1 MTQEKKNLLFKDLCA
16 RLRYGVIVNY
26 KEGEYDFHKWKIET
40 LYAPAYSE
48 SGLLIET
55 NNDGWIG
62 YTEYEG
68 CGGESASRPLH
79 LDKNLPYLRPMSS
92 MTEEEEEELEC
103 KFPHLSLNGDDI
115 YGYLARGEIGDF
127 LEFIY
132 SHHIDLNG
140 LIPMGLALE
149 APEGMY

>member
-1 MTQEKKNLLFKDLCA
+1 MT
-16 RLRYGVIVNY
+16 
-26 KEGEYDFHKWKIET
+26 KEEKIELRREVCT
-40 LYAPAYSE
+40 RMLY
-48 SGLLIET
+48 GLKALATHSNQVVEILRGGCYDGEKYYFIPSILGLAFEIE
-55 NNDGWIG
+55 DFKI
-62 YTEYEG
+62 
-68 CGGESASRPLH
+68 
-79 LDKNLPYLRPMSS
+79 YLRPMSS

-149 APEGMY
+149 VPEGMYKF